1 MNQDEVE
8 NVTKALNV
16 VVFACSQ
23 AYGGRK
29 VDEALDTIIET
40 LNKFIPYY
48 VRGERGYTELYDE
61 ETSIQ
66 EDVLAINKLANEIK
80 GKPHE

>member
-29 VDEALDTIIET
+29 VDEALDTIIKT

-48 VRGERGYTELYDE
+48 VRGERG
-61 ETSIQ
+61 
-66 EDVLAINKLANEIK
+66 VAK
-80 GKPHE
+80 